1 MKLYDGGRVPNAR
14 RVRIFLAEKGISVP
28 MEPVDI
34 GRMEHRSEAFASRN
48 PLMRVPVLELDDGSV
63 LTESVAICRYFEEI
77 QPEPPLFGVGAVQRA
92 TVEMWNRRAEL
103 ELYMTVQAAFR
114 HLHPAMVNHEVPQV
128 ASWGEVNR
136 ARAAEALGLF
146 DRRLGT
152 TRYLAGDSY
161 SIADI
166 TAQVTIDFM
175 KPAKL
180 SVPEDMIHLRRWHGE
195 CAARPSSA
203 A

>member
-195 CAARPSSA
+195 CAARPSA
-203 A
+203 AA